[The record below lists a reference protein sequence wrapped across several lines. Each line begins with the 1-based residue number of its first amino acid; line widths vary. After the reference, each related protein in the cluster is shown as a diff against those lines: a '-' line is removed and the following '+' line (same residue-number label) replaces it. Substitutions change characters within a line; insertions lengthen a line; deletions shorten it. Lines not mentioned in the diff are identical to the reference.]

1 MSKINKVK
9 CQMSKI
15 NKVNF
20 DGAYLR
26 SSSGHFLIFL
36 HSSALAIFFTKPQAS
51 SRAQTIAINSCK
63 NVTLKELLQCR
74 LHYVAQNSA
83 KHCGV

>member
-20 DGAYLR
+20 DGACLR
-26 SSSGHFLIFL
+26 SSSGHFLTNYDNVL
-36 HSSALAIFFTKPQAS
+36 SNFFSGILDMLFPTFKNL
-51 SRAQTIAINSCK
+51 QTFDI
-63 NVTLKELLQCR
+63 
-74 LHYVAQNSA
+74 
-83 KHCGV
+83 

>member
-1 MSKINKVK
+1 MSKFNKIKCQMSKINKVK

-26 SSSGHFLIFL
+26 SSSGHFW
-36 HSSALAIFFTKPQAS
+36 
-51 SRAQTIAINSCK
+51 
-63 NVTLKELLQCR
+63 LQYHCITF
-74 LHYVAQNSA
+74 NTNA
-83 KHCGV
+83 KVQEKVMGTQHPK

>member
-26 SSSGHFLIFL
+26 SSSGHFWYCAADGQFWDTM
-36 HSSALAIFFTKPQAS
+36 SGSPFTTTTSPPF
-51 SRAQTIAINSCK
+51 C
-63 NVTLKELLQCR
+63 
-74 LHYVAQNSA
+74 
-83 KHCGV
+83 

>member
-1 MSKINKVK
+1 MSNVQKSIRSSVKCQKINKVKFQMSKINKVKCQMSKIIKVK

-26 SSSGHFLIFL
+26 SSSGHF
-36 HSSALAIFFTKPQAS
+36 FTG
-51 SRAQTIAINSCK
+51 
-63 NVTLKELLQCR
+63 KETYLLNR
-74 LHYVAQNSA
+74 TR
-83 KHCGV
+83 GVMVMSIKV

>member
-9 CQMSKI
+9 CQMLKI

-26 SSSGHFLIFL
+26 SSSGHFFCIIQ
-36 HSSALAIFFTKPQAS
+36 SAHLFVGVEAAVQGDFSQIQEHGAGAKGDKAGRQRGAS
-51 SRAQTIAINSCK
+51 YI
-63 NVTLKELLQCR
+63 
-74 LHYVAQNSA
+74 Y
-83 KHCGV
+83 

>member
-9 CQMSKI
+9 SQMSKI

-26 SSSGHFLIFL
+26 SSSGHFFPYSTTAPKMLRRR
-36 HSSALAIFFTKPQAS
+36 SVAS
-51 SRAQTIAINSCK
+51 QGFRIYRRYPKLRQDMGEI
-63 NVTLKELLQCR
+63 
-74 LHYVAQNSA
+74 
-83 KHCGV
+83 